1 MGVDMFLPFAPIFV
15 GIHVLVATAGD
26 VPRVDIEK
34 TCRASERTIKEVFGD
49 TAIGN
54 VYDACMEQEKA
65 NLEQLHKA
73 WGTYPAAA
81 KVQCVQPAV
90 FMPNYTEWLTCLEMD
105 RDVRKMRLENP
116 DPSAPVQTRSRRQK
130 SG

>member
-54 VYDACMEQEKA
+54 VYDACMELEKA

-73 WGTYPAAA
+73 WGPILLQLKYNACSLQFLCQTI
-81 KVQCVQPAV
+81 
-90 FMPNYTEWLTCLEMD
+90 PNG
-105 RDVRKMRLENP
+105 
-116 DPSAPVQTRSRRQK
+116 SH
-130 SG
+130 